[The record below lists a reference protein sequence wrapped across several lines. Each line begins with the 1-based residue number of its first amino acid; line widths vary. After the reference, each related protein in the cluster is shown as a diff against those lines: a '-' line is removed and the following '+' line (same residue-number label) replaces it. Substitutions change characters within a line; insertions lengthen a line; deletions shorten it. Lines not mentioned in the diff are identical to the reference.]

1 MQYVSWGQLHA
12 SMSTRYVSR
21 LCGPDWRRGMEQ
33 RLEVMASH
41 TEHNDQF
48 LKQHI
53 NSLHILLCRPF
64 PDKYNALHILLCG
77 PIHKYRK

>member
-1 MQYVSWGQLHA
+1 
-12 SMSTRYVSR
+12 
-21 LCGPDWRRGMEQ
+21 MEQ